1 MAITKIQSESLNLA
15 DTYAFTG
22 TVTGAGEAN
31 TPLFKATMSGNNA
44 SVSDNTYTK
53 LAFNTD
59 TFDADSVFDTTNN
72 RFIAPSDGK
81 YFFVSAVY
89 MTANNAN
96 GHRLFTAYYKNG
108 SIENTSISGHQL
120 GGANTDIAGV
130 IMQNSTI
137 LDLSQNDYIEVYAK
151 FDVPTGTVTF
161 DKSHSSFEGFKI
173 SS

>member
-15 DTYAFTG
+15 DTYDFTG
-22 TVTGAGEAN
+22 TVTGAGGTN
-31 TPLFKATMSGNNA
+31 TPIFRATMSGNNS

-89 MTANNAN
+89 MTANNQN
-96 GHRLFTAYYKNG
+96 GHRLFSAFYKNG
-108 SIENTSISGHQL
+108 SIENRAIAGHQL

-130 IMQNSTI
+130 IMQNSAI
-137 LDLSQNDYIEVYAK
+137 FDLSQNDYIEVYAK
-151 FDVPTGTVTF
+151 FDVPSGTVTF
-161 DKSHSSFEGFKI
+161 NNTHSSFEGFKI
-173 SS
+173 IE